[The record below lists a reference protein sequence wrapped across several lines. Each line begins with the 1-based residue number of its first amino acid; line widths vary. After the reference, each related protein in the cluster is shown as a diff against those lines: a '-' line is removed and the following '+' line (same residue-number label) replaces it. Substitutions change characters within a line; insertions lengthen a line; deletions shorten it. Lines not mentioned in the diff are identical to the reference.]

1 METTVPE
8 IKEKNK
14 KNPLHFE
21 WILPVIFQPRK
32 TIEKITSQEKSAW
45 LTPLLVVSVLIILA
59 TLVAGP
65 IKRNIIQMGLNI
77 PENFQYYS
85 AEQQAQFQSAQAN
98 RTSPLFLYVFPAV
111 TSLAGLWVS
120 WFLLSSLMHLSLT
133 LAGSRS
139 QNVRSYN
146 LAAWSYLPIAVRQLV
161 QIVAMIATKTVVN
174 SPGLSGFMASGSKG
188 AAAFAAALLG
198 LIDLYFIWQI
208 ILLLIGVIPLSSLK
222 RSSAWVATAVSLIIL
237 MVLQS
242 VPGFLSSALGGL
254 TTSTPFFF

>member
-1 METTVPE
+1 METTVTE
-8 IKEKNK
+8 IKEKQK

-32 TIEKITSQEKSAW
+32 TIEKITSQEKSVW

-59 TLVAGP
+59 ALVAGP
-65 IKRNIIQMGLNI
+65 IKRNIIQMGLNT
-77 PENFQYYS
+77 PENFQYYT

-133 LAGSRS
+133 LAGSRA

-146 LAAWSYLPIAVRQLV
+146 LAAWSLLPLGVRHLV
-161 QIVAMIATKTVVN
+161 QIVAMIATKTVVSN
-174 SPGLSGFMASGSKG
+174 PGLSGFITGDLKG
-188 AAAFAAALLG
+188 FTAFTAALLG
-198 LIDLYFIWQI
+198 VIDIYFIWQI
-208 ILLLIGVIPLSSLK
+208 ILLLLGVCPLSSLK
-222 RSSAWVATAVSLIIL
+222 RSQAWAATGVSLVIL
-237 MVLQS
+237 MLLLS
-242 VPGFLSSALGGL
+242 LPGFLSHALSGL
-254 TTSTPFFF
+254 TTSSSFFF

>member
-1 METTVPE
+1 METTVTE
-8 IKEKNK
+8 IKEKQK

-21 WILPVIFQPRK
+21 WILPVIFRPRK
-32 TIEKITSQEKSAW
+32 TIETITSQEKSVW
-45 LTPLLVVSVLIILA
+45 LTPLLVVSALIILA

-65 IKRNIIQMGLNI
+65 IKSNIIQMGLNT
-77 PENFQYYS
+77 PENFQYYT

-111 TSLAGLWVS
+111 TVLAGLWVS
-120 WFLLSSLMHLSLT
+120 WFLLSSLLHLSLT
-133 LAGSRS
+133 LAGSRA

-146 LAAWSYLPIAVRQLV
+146 LAAWSLLPIGVRHLV
-161 QIVAMIATKTVVN
+161 QIVAMLATKTVVSN
-174 SPGLSGFMASGSKG
+174 PGLSGFVTGDIKG
-188 AAAFAAALLG
+188 LAAFAAAILG

-208 ILLLIGVIPLSSLK
+208 ILLLIGASPLSGLK
-222 RSSAWVATAVSLIIL
+222 RSKAGMATAVSLLIL
-237 MVLQS
+237 MLLQA